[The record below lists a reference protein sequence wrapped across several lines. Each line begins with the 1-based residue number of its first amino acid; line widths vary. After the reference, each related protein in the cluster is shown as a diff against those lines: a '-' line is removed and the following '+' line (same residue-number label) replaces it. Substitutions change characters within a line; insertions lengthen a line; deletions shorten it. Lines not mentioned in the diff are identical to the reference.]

1 MEITFKLYHVVDNYR
16 LVKVS
21 LYEIV
26 NDKGESVDVEV
37 WVKDSDSISEIELM
51 AKNKVI
57 ERLEVTTTYLNS
69 LKGI

>member
-57 ERLEVTTTYLNS
+57 ERLKVTTTYLNS

>member
-1 MEITFKLYHVVDNYR
+1 MEITFKLCHVVDNYR

-21 LYEIV
+21 LYESV
-26 NDKGESVDVEV
+26 DDKGESVDVEV

-57 ERLEVTTTYLNS
+57 ERLEVTTNYL
-69 LKGI
+69 K

>member
-1 MEITFKLYHVVDNYR
+1 MEITFNLCHVIDNYR

>member
-57 ERLEVTTTYLNS
+57 ECSGQVKLYTFIGV
-69 LKGI
+69 